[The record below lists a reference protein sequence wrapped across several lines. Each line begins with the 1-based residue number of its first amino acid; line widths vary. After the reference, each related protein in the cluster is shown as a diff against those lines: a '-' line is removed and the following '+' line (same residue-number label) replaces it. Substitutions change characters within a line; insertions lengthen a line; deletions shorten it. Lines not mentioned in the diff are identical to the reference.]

1 MAYKL
6 KFPEE
11 SCIHPVFHVSLL
23 KKKLGETNNVSVEL
37 PPLTIDEEI
46 IVEHEAILDTCWVKK
61 GSRFVEERLVE

>member
-23 KKKLGETNNVSVEL
+23 KKKLGEMNNVSVEL

-46 IVEHEAILDTCWVKK
+46 IVEHGAILDTCWVKK
-61 GSRFVEERLVE
+61 GSRFVK

>member
-37 PPLTIDEEI
+37 LPLTIDEEI
-46 IVEHEAILDTCWVKK
+46 IIEHEAILDTCWVKK
-61 GSRFVEERLVE
+61 GSRFVKERLVE